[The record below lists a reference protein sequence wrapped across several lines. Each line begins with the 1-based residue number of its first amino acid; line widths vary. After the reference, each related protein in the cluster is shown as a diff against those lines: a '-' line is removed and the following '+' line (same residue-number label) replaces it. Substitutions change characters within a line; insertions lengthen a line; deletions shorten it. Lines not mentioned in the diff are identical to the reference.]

1 MIRSPW
7 LPCMRGLLPRNE
19 VNRRPGRGCR
29 PPTRPC
35 LEILEDRTLL
45 SFSPPI
51 LSDTSVG
58 PGAVAVGHFT
68 EDGNLDLVTANA
80 NNTVSVLLGRGDGTF
95 QPPVNYSVGINP
107 VRLAVGSLRGNGLV
121 DIVVAN
127 RDPQYIGSV
136 SILLNNGDGTFSA
149 GGTLTTDVHPS
160 SVALADLRN
169 DGKLDLIV
177 TTTDFY
183 LTHHIDVFLG
193 NGDGTFGPRT
203 TISDSTWGIVGG
215 PVDLVVADFNRDG
228 KLDIITANNGSTVS
242 YFQGN
247 GDGTF
252 QPGVST
258 QTDHYMLGLTAA
270 DLRGNGILDLV
281 TAGDNGWVSILRGNG
296 NGTFQLA
303 QRIGFS
309 GSTSVV
315 AADFRGIGKPDIAVV
330 NEEHEYWG
338 DTITLL
344 LNDGSGGFSETR
356 TQTYPLSS
364 GPGSHAQYLA
374 VGDFNNDGRPDLAFG
389 LAAFNWASV
398 LLDRPDPVGLDV
410 SASADT
416 AVAGDQV
423 SVTVTARLPDGT
435 PATTYTGRVHF
446 TSTDPVAVLPS
457 DYTFTAADQGT
468 HTFQV
473 SLRRAG
479 TQQVTI
485 TDSAS
490 AALTGHFSVLV
501 NPADTSQFLV
511 AGFPTP
517 VRAGSINTFTVSAR
531 DAYGNPTISYRGTVH
546 VSSSDPQAVLPD
558 DHTFTADD
566 NGTHAFA
573 AVLETAGTQTITAA
587 DSLTPGIQGSQTV
600 TVTPASVAALVV
612 SGFPSPT
619 VAGSV
624 QTFTVAAKDAY
635 ANTVPSYRAT
645 VHFTSS
651 DGRAMLPDDYTFTAT
666 DAGSHVFGAVLKTV
680 GYQSLTARETG
691 GSLAGTQDGIRVTP
705 GAATH
710 FVISVPDHVS
720 ADEVFQ
726 LTVTAYDAYGNVATG
741 YLGTVGFASSDPD
754 ALVPQDYTFT
764 ADDAGTHVFRFLLHQ
779 PGEQTIT
786 VMDRLM
792 DSLYGS
798 VTVEVVPAG

>member
-1 MIRSPW
+1 
-7 LPCMRGLLPRNE
+7 MRGLLPRTE
-19 VNRRPGRGCR
+19 VNHRPGRQCR

-45 SFSPPI
+45 SFSQPI

-58 PGAVAVGHFT
+58 PGAVAVGDFNQ
-68 EDGNLDLVTANA
+68 DGNLDLVTANA

-95 QPPVNYSVGINP
+95 QPPVNYPVGLNP
-107 VRLAVGSLRGNGLV
+107 VRVAVGSLRGNGLL

-127 RDPQYIGSV
+127 RGVQYNPGTV
-136 SILLNNGDGTFSA
+136 SILLNNGDGTFRD
-149 GGTLTTDVHPS
+149 GGTLTTDWNPS

-183 LTHHIDVFLG
+183 QTHHIDVFLG

-203 TISDSTWGIVGG
+203 TISDSTWAFVGG
-215 PVDLVVADFNRDG
+215 PIDLVVADFNRDG
-228 KLDIITANNGSTVS
+228 KLDIVTGNSGYTVS

-258 QTDHYMLGLTAA
+258 QTDHRMFGLTAA
-270 DLRGNGILDLV
+270 DLRGNGILDLI
-281 TAGDNGWVSILRGNG
+281 TAGDTYGWVSILRGNG

-330 NEEHEYWG
+330 NEDHQAGEGGWG

-364 GPGSHAQYLA
+364 APGSHAQYLA
-374 VGDFNNDGRPDLAFG
+374 VGDFNNDGHPDLAFG
-389 LAAFNWASV
+389 LSAFNWASV
-398 LLDRPDPVGLDV
+398 LLDRLDPVGLDV
-410 SASADT
+410 SASAGT
-416 AVAGDQV
+416 ALAGDQV

-446 TSTDPVAVLPS
+446 TSTDPVAVLPP

-490 AALTGHFSVLV
+490 ATLTGHFSVLV
-501 NPADTSQFLV
+501 SPADTSQFLV
-511 AGFPTP
+511 ASFPTP
-517 VRAGSINTFTVSAR
+517 TRAGSVNTFTVSTR
-531 DAYGNPTISYRGTVH
+531 DAYGNPTTTYRGTVH
-546 VSSSDPQAVLPD
+546 FSSTDPQAVLPD
-558 DHTFTADD
+558 DYTFTADD
-566 NGTHAFA
+566 NGTHGFA
-573 AVLETAGTQTITAA
+573 AVLETAGAQTITAA
-587 DSLTPGIQGSQTV
+587 DLLTAGIQGSQTI
-600 TVTPASVAALVV
+600 TVTPGPVAALVV
-612 SGFPSPT
+612 TGFPSPT

-624 QTFTVAAKDAY
+624 QTFTVTAADAY
-635 ANTVPSYRAT
+635 GNTVPSYRGT

-651 DGRAMLPDDYTFTAT
+651 DGSAMLPDDYTFTAA
-666 DAGSHVFGAVLKTV
+666 DAGSHVFGAVLQTV

-691 GSLAGTQDGIRVTP
+691 GSLAGTQDGILVTP
-705 GAATH
+705 GPASY
-710 FVISVPDHVS
+710 FVLSLPNQVP
-720 ADEVFQ
+720 ADGVFE

-764 ADDAGTHVFRFLLHQ
+764 ARDAGTHVFRFLLHQ
-779 PGEQTIT
+779 PGDQTIT
-786 VMDRLM
+786 VMDQLM
-792 DSLYGS
+792 DSLSGS